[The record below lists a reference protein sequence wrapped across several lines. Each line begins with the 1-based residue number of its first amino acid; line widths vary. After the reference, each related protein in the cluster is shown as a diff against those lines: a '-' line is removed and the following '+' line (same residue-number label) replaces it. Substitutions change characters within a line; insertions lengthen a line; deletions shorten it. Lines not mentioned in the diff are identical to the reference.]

1 VTETLAP
8 ADDRGSLDVRAK
20 AVEHI
25 VAAASLEVPG
35 CVARPAGI
43 QKLARSLPSASITFR
58 GSVAIAELHAAATW
72 PCRAQE
78 LASAIRDAVRIEASR
93 QSGVEI
99 GRVDVTLHVVP
110 ADDVAGSSHRPR
122 RVL

>member
-1 VTETLAP
+1 MTDTLVP

-25 VAAASLEVPG
+25 VANASLEVPG

-43 QKLARSLPSASITFR
+43 QKLARSLPSASVTFR

-78 LASAIRDAVRIEASR
+78 LASTIRDTVRAEASR
-93 QSGVEI
+93 QSGLEI
-99 GRVDVTLHVVP
+99 SRLDVTLHVVP
-110 ADDVAGSSHRPR
+110 ADEVAGTNHGTR